1 MGRKS
6 LVNKIEEHKADLDG
20 HGVYIDELNCFI
32 YRLAVA
38 PDGWCRVCQN
48 HFNIPQNTVLGQAR
62 SVFDYETPAEAI
74 TVFENLKIMPGVVWR
89 EDDRVDY
96 SRDDYWNGVKRW
108 KDGKNRFALYLNGT
122 EACVMRYRENNEYY
136 IMTQFG
142 NGISDGVI
150 NADSIDAAKKAAEK
164 WLADSFKAE
173 INMHND
179 CIHKLKMKTL
189 ILETKG

>member
-1 MGRKS
+1 MKRKS
-6 LVNKIEEHKADLDG
+6 LVNKIEEHEAALDG

-48 HFNIPQNTVLGQAR
+48 HFNIQQNTVLGQAR

-74 TVFENLKIMPGVVWR
+74 AVFENLKIMPGVVWR

-108 KDGKNRFALYLNGT
+108 KDGKNRFALYLNGS
-122 EACVMRYRENNEYY
+122 EACVMRYRENNNYH
-136 IMTQFG
+136 IMTSFG
-142 NGISDGVI
+142 NGMSEGVV

-164 WLADSFKAE
+164 WLADRFKAE
-173 INMHND
+173 INMHNG